1 MHPVLARLDREISRA
16 LEGLSV
22 DDLHVGPLN
31 DSTAWTIYRIVQ
43 HLLLTYGSTTAAM
56 EARLKKG
63 RPAQSAISVRQRIA
77 RLFVLQIGW
86 IPGRNEAPPEVRP
99 ELFPSVPYP
108 AADQLLME
116 TRSAL
121 GTMDSVLA
129 KAEQHFGSVACQSHF
144 ALGPMSIAQWRRFHL
159 VHGRH
164 HIRQILRIRRMH
176 LR

>member
-1 MHPVLARLDREISRA
+1 
-16 LEGLSV
+16 
-22 DDLHVGPLN
+22 
-31 DSTAWTIYRIVQ
+31 
-43 HLLLTYGSTTAAM
+43 M

-63 RPAQSAISVRQRIA
+63 RPTQSATTIRQRIA
-77 RLFVLQIGW
+77 RAFVLQIGW

-99 ELFPSVPYP
+99 ELFPPYT

-116 TRSAL
+116 THGAL
-121 GTMDSVLA
+121 RTMDSVLI

-159 VHGRH
+159 VHGMH

-176 LR
+176 HC